1 MLEINKRYMRTSPS
15 GDKTVVSIK
24 SEEELKYQQDLMAAK
39 FEFSEIVPTVVP
51 GGTCVS
57 CEG

>member
-1 MLEINKRYMRTSPS
+1 MRTSPN
-15 GDKTVVSIK
+15 GDKSVVIIK
-24 SEEELKYQQDLMAAK
+24 DEKELKYQQELMAEK
-39 FEFSEIVPTVVP
+39 FAFTEIVPTVVP